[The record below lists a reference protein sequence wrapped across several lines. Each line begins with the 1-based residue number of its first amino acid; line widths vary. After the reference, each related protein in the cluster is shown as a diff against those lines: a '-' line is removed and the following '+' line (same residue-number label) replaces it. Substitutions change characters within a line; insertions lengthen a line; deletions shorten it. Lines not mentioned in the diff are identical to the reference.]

1 MNVSALTISDVL
13 SHLLDIRGITEA
25 SLAKALNIPRAT
37 INKIRSGKIQSP
49 RSVTLSMIANYFDI
63 TVDQLIGASPLFN
76 DTAVKFIQIPIIN
89 LENVNDI
96 HQSLSQITFINHDN
110 WMLLE
115 CADKYTSPNNLFAI
129 KIASDAMLPYFDS
142 DTTVIIDPDAAVVNR
157 RYVLV
162 RIARTNEILL
172 RQIFVDGQT
181 QILKPINSIFKTIEL
196 SPEDEVIGVV
206 VQSKRDF

>member
-13 SHLLDIRGITEA
+13 SHLLDVRGITEA
-25 SLAKALNIPRAT
+25 TLAKALNVPRAT

-49 RSVTLSMIANYFDI
+49 RSTTLSMIANYFDV

-76 DTAVKFIQIPIIN
+76 DIAVKFIQIPIIN
-89 LENVNDI
+89 LEKINNI
-96 HQSLSQITFINHDN
+96 HEALSIITFINHDS

-129 KIASDAMLPYFDS
+129 KVTSDAMLPYFDS
-142 DTTVIIDPDAAVVNR
+142 DTTIIIDLSAPVINR
-157 RYVLV
+157 RYVIV
-162 RIARTNEILL
+162 RIANTNEILL
-172 RQIFVDGQT
+172 RQIFIEGQT
-181 QILKPINSIFKTIEL
+181 QILKPINSMFKTIEL
-196 SPEDEVIGVV
+196 SPQDEVIGVV